1 MTCRRCGHDEQ
12 RCARRCTRWLG
23 RCRPVDDARLARV
36 ADRAKGGGSALT
48 VSRGGGRRR
57 WVVGG
62 LAVAAVAVLV
72 VCRGHAGAASGR
84 GDAGV
89 RTGSLPDQIFPTREH
104 ILTLE
109 QAPIGRVSMVYAGPL
124 LGGVTSWVAVGA
136 DTDEYRALAR
146 ASAHMDFN
154 DTVDVAPD
162 GSTVVIGRGGER
174 SGDLRLEFVDA
185 SSGQTKVVRLP
196 DDGAGGRVDSLLWGS
211 NDNQVG
217 VLASVTDPSDV
228 DGSSAHFRAFVV
240 DVSTGVVAQLPSR
253 AVQVGEMAGW
263 LPDGRLVFVDQ
274 PGTSGPSA
282 GRLVVSAADQS
293 DVTRL
298 ATLSRLQL
306 GFSLASISP
315 DGRLLAGL
323 ADSDP
328 GVSGAGVVMDLQV
341 YELST
346 GDQVFA
352 SNLASYVGDRQSI
365 VGWRDATTPVL
376 SAIRAGADGPGLLV
390 AYDAKHGTHEVIVRA
405 GVEGIPRYYA
415 TSRVASDILASGAVR
430 KAQPPNQPWYDPRTA
445 WPAFRDWAN
454 SWTGANRVRRRR
466 TRLADPADQ
475 PSEAPGSS
483 LSIRFMTVGSASVV
497 TSPMSRCSATSR
509 SRRRMILPER
519 VFGSS
524 GTTMI

>member
-1 MTCRRCGHDEQ
+1 MPERAASGTDPDVDRRVSLDAALRLVSAQQ
-12 RCARRCTRWLG
+12 RAVLVLRYYEDLTERQAADALG
-23 RCRPVDDARLARV
+23 CSVGTVKTQAYRALKRLHEVASVGAGPVDDARLARV

-48 VSRGGGRRR
+48 VSRGGALRRR
-57 WVVGG
+57 AVGG
-62 LAVAAVAVLV
+62 LAVAVLV
-72 VCRGHAGAASGR
+72 VFGVTQALRPVEVTPASGP
-84 GDAGV
+84 
-89 RTGSLPDQIFPTREH
+89 GSLPDQIFPTREH

-445 WPAFRDWAN
+445 
-454 SWTGANRVRRRR
+454 
-466 TRLADPADQ
+466 
-475 PSEAPGSS
+475 
-483 LSIRFMTVGSASVV
+483 
-497 TSPMSRCSATSR
+497 
-509 SRRRMILPER
+509 
-519 VFGSS
+519 
-524 GTTMI
+524 